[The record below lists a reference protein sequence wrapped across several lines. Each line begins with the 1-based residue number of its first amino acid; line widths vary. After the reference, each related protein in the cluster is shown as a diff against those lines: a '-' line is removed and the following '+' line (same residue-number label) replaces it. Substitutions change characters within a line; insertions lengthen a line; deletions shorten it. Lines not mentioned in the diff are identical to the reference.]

1 MSCWTKFQQEEHWLC
16 LYVRFR
22 LTKKY
27 KKFLQISMRY
37 DLIILRQHHS
47 MWLEFSKRIYDVNE
61 NVEHLDWT
69 DYYTNEI
76 EMSPILECLFISRT
90 EAKRSAVQ
98 TNKRF
103 SLINNRTIELER
115 SRFLMSPPSL
125 SILLSFFCLKQ
136 QNNRS
141 FGYTYHFIAFIH
153 FTNY

>member
-1 MSCWTKFQQEEHWLC
+1 
-16 LYVRFR
+16 
-22 LTKKY
+22 
-27 KKFLQISMRY
+27 
-37 DLIILRQHHS
+37 

-76 EMSPILECLFISRT
+76 EMSPILECLFISQT

-125 SILLSFFCLKQ
+125 SILL
-136 QNNRS
+136 
-141 FGYTYHFIAFIH
+141 
-153 FTNY
+153 